1 MRILLLA
8 NGSVGLATARFLHAR
23 GEDIVGLALH
33 APAIR
38 REGEAILSTLDWPE
52 NQVLRGDHFR
62 DAAVIEQIRQ
72 LRPDIIVCA
81 FWAYIL
87 RPEVL
92 AIPTQG
98 CINFHPGYLPFC
110 RGKNPNVWP
119 FLEGSPAGVTIHWV
133 DEGIDTGDII
143 ARREV
148 PIQATDTAGPLYE
161 RTLTEIVDLFE
172 ATWPAIRSGS
182 APRLVQA
189 DLPESP
195 TCHRGAEIDEVDRID
210 LDAPT
215 TARDLI
221 QRLRSRSYGKRSFA
235 FFEEHGR
242 RTQIGVFLH
251 EPSGS

>member
-8 NGSVGLATARFLHAR
+8 NGSVGLATARLLQAR
-23 GEDIVGLALH
+23 GEDIVGVALH
-33 APAIR
+33 APELR
-38 REGEAILSTLDWPE
+38 REGDAILSALDWSAD
-52 NQVLRGDHFR
+52 QVLPGDRFR
-62 DAAVIEQIRQ
+62 DEDVIQKIRD

-133 DEGIDTGDII
+133 DKGIDTGDII

-172 ATWPAIRSGS
+172 ETWPAIRDGS
-182 APRLVQA
+182 APRLVQ
-189 DLPESP
+189 DELPEAP
-195 TCHRGAEIDEVDRID
+195 TCHKGAEIDAVDRID

-215 TARDLI
+215 TARELI
-221 QRLRSRSYGKRSFA
+221 QRLRARSYGARSFA
-235 FFEEHGR
+235 FTEENGQ

-251 EPSGS
+251 DPS